1 MSVRIKK
8 LTVDGIGALHGFAL
22 EPGSLTVVEGD
33 NESGKSSIV
42 VALHRALRASFART
56 NAASLEG
63 VRRNVPGYEGDVEL
77 ELVRSDPSAPGQG
90 EPVSAPPKKLG
101 ENPLLW
107 NLLVI
112 PEGRAAEHVVGASG
126 DWLQESLDHLT
137 GFDPDP
143 LCRSIRS
150 RAGLTPTDRDTRDWG
165 DRTAQIDDEIQKIES
180 FLNSLAGLPEHEAHL
195 RAARSELSK
204 LKKEARA
211 ERQAVDFD
219 RYEGARNALS
229 TFQAALAELPNYERY
244 TDDDLKQWRQLESD
258 RDQAKATLGEG
269 QDGVEARENELSEA
283 RDDIKQLERERG
295 EAAGIVDRI
304 TGSGIS
310 GRARDVTSR
319 LEAAEEQ
326 VRQWRK
332 FRPVGWILTALGATA
347 LLLGMII
354 SRWDVALLGIFVAV
368 GVALLILEGRRSANA
383 RAARREAHQLLG
395 DGRKIGIATDDVQGI
410 VQAVEEAHSRVTNL
424 ETRLSTSKQEAS
436 RREKLFEKQRDKV
449 TRFQKG
455 LAKIDEQLSEIRART
470 GLGTRA
476 NLEARVAKRAELR
489 RRKEQ
494 VETELTNLFG
504 ASDLARW
511 EEKVKALEVPDP
523 GRRPTQ
529 GRLDELEERLE
540 NERNRVNKLEA
551 STQALLDKGLIQIGH
566 PDLISARQALESL
579 RQEQR
584 GRDLL
589 RRSASLALAAIESAQ
604 SDLDAHFDQALRD
617 PSHGVN
623 ALFARIT
630 GGRWAGVRRRAQG
643 ELEAVLPDGCGVP
656 LDALSRGTV
665 DQLYFAIRAVLAE
678 RILGAPS
685 FFVWDDTFL
694 TADPS
699 RRQILVDAAVEL
711 VRSGW
716 QILYLTVDPSLTRM
730 FDEAAKKAGIEKF
743 KRVVLEM
750 SSDRRG
756 PPEVVVSTDAAKLT
770 TK

>member
-8 LTVDGIGALHGFAL
+8 LTVDGIGALHGFVL

-33 NESGKSSIV
+33 NEAGKSSIV

-112 PEGRAAEHVVGASG
+112 PEGRAAERVVGASR
-126 DWLQESLDHLT
+126 DWFQEAFDHLT

-150 RAGLTPTDRDTRDWG
+150 RGGLTPTDRDTRDWDERG
-165 DRTAQIDDEIQKIES
+165 TQIDDEIGKIES
-180 FLNSLAGLPEHEAHL
+180 FLNSLASLPEQEAQL
-195 RAARSELSK
+195 RAARSQLAD
-204 LKKEARA
+204 LQQEARA
-211 ERQAVDFD
+211 ERRAVDFA
-219 RYEGARNALS
+219 RYQGARKALN
-229 TFQAALAELPNYERY
+229 TLETAEAALPNYERY
-244 TDDDLKQWRQLESD
+244 TDEDLRAWRQVQSD
-258 RDQAKATLGEG
+258 RGQAKATLGQAQEG
-269 QDGVEARENELSEA
+269 LEARESELSEA
-283 RDDIKQLERERG
+283 RDDINQLKRERG

-354 SRWDVALLGIFVAV
+354 SRWDVALLGISIAV

-395 DGRKIGIATDDVQGI
+395 DGREIGIATDDVQGL
-410 VQAVEEAHSRVTNL
+410 VQAVKEAHSRATNL
-424 ETRLSTSKQEAS
+424 ETRLSTSRQEAS
-436 RREKLFEKQRDKV
+436 RRENLLEEQRSKV
-449 TRFQKG
+449 KG
-455 LAKIDEQLSEIRART
+455 FGKHLAKIDEQLSEIRACT
-470 GLGTRA
+470 GLGTIA
-476 NLEARVAKRAELR
+476 DLEAKVGERQERQR
-489 RRKEQ
+489 QKEQ
-494 VETELTNLFG
+494 AETELTNLFG
-504 ASDLARW
+504 ASDRARW
-511 EEKVKALEVPDP
+511 EEKVAALEVPDP

-529 GRLDELEERLE
+529 GRLEELEGQLE
-540 NERNRVNKLEA
+540 NERNRVNDSKA
-551 STQALLDKGLIQIGH
+551 NTRGVLDRGLIKIGH
-566 PDLISARQALESL
+566 SDLPSARQALESL

-584 GRDLL
+584 ERELL
-589 RRSASLALAAIESAQ
+589 RRSAHLALDAIESAQ
-604 SDLDAHFDQALRD
+604 SDLEAQFDQALCD
-617 PSHGVN
+617 PDRGVN

-643 ELEAVLPDGCGVP
+643 ELEAVLPDGSGVP

-699 RRQILVDAAVEL
+699 RRQILVDTAVEL

-770 TK
+770 TE

>member
-1 MSVRIKK
+1 VSVRIQRI
-8 LTVDGIGALHGFAL
+8 TVDGIGALHGFTL
-22 EPGSLTVVEGD
+22 EPGDLTVIEGD
-33 NESGKSSIV
+33 NEAGKSSIV
-42 VALHRALRASFART
+42 VALHRGLRESFARI
-56 NAASLEG
+56 NATSLGG
-63 VRRNVPGYEGDVEL
+63 VRRNVPGYDGDVQL
-77 ELVRSDPSAPGQG
+77 DLVRSDPSAPGQG
-90 EPVSAPPKKLG
+90 EPVSAPPDRLR

-112 PEGRAAEHVVGASG
+112 PEGRAAERVVGASG
-126 DWLQESLDHLT
+126 DWLQDSFDHLT

-165 DRTAQIDDEIQKIES
+165 ERAAQIDDEIQKIES
-180 FLNSLAGLPEHEAHL
+180 FLSSLAGLPEQEANL
-195 RAARSELSK
+195 RAARSDLTKRQE
-204 LKKEARA
+204 EARA
-211 ERQAVDFD
+211 ERQAVDFG
-219 RYEGARNALS
+219 RYQVARNALS

-244 TDDDLKQWRQLESD
+244 TDDDLNQWRRLESD
-258 RDQAKATLGEG
+258 CDQAKATLGQAQE
-269 QDGVEARENELSEA
+269 GVEAREKELLEA
-283 RDDIKQLERERG
+283 LDDIDQLEREHA
-295 EAAGIVDRI
+295 EAAGRHDRI
-304 TGSGIS
+304 TRSGIV
-310 GRARDVTSR
+310 GRAGDVTSR
-319 LEAAEEQ
+319 LEAAEVQ
-326 VRQWRK
+326 VRQWRR

-347 LLLGMII
+347 LLLGMMM
-354 SRWDVALLGIFVAV
+354 SRWDVAALGMFIAV
-368 GVALLILEGRRSANA
+368 GVALLTLEGRRSVNA
-383 RAARREAHQLLG
+383 RAVRREALEVLG
-395 DGRKIGIATDDVQGI
+395 EGRKIGITTEDVQGL
-410 VQAVEEAHSRVTNL
+410 VHAAEEAHGRITNL

-436 RREKLFEKQRDKV
+436 RREKLLEQQRDKV

-455 LAKIDEQLSEIRART
+455 LAGSGKQLSEIRART

-476 NLEARVAKRAELR
+476 DLEAKVGNRAQLR

-494 VETELTNLFG
+494 AETDLTNLFG

-511 EEKVKALEVPDP
+511 EQKVKALAVPDP
-523 GRRPTQ
+523 GRRPMQ
-529 GRLDELEERLE
+529 GRLDELEEGLQ
-540 NERNRVNKLEA
+540 NERNRVNELQA
-551 STQALLDKGLIQIGH
+551 STQALLDKGLIQIGR
-566 PDLISARQALESL
+566 PDLASVRQALELL

-589 RRSASLALAAIESAQ
+589 RKSASLALAAIESAQ

-617 PSHGVN
+617 PNHGVN

-630 GGRWAGVRRRAQG
+630 GGRWAGVQRTAEG
-643 ELEAVLPDGCGVP
+643 ELEAVLPDGSGVP

-694 TADPS
+694 TADAG
-699 RRQILVDAAVEL
+699 RRRILVDAAVEL

-730 FDEAAKKAGIEKF
+730 FDEAAKKAGIKTF
-743 KRVVLEM
+743 KRVALELSM
-750 SSDRRG
+750 DRRD
-756 PPEVVVSTDAAKLT
+756 PPEVVVNTDAAKLT